1 LKGTRDKFLSSEKG
15 RIMKRSLIVLT
26 TSLLALGIAHPA
38 LSATIFAEST
48 DVGDQNSTAQLIG
61 SFADGDIISGGLT
74 GDVLN
79 ADLFRINL
87 TAGTAF
93 TATVNKPTFDTQ
105 LFLFDDSGKGL
116 TGNDNSSAINLNA
129 IFTYAPTITGT
140 YYLAISGFDFD
151 PKDSAGNFLFSNNS
165 TGNFTPVGNTV
176 LFSWAE
182 NTISDFGLDSGS
194 YQITLNLSAVSAVPE
209 PSMLPGLFGVAGGLG
224 LAIFKRKRLA

>member
-1 LKGTRDKFLSSEKG
+1 
-15 RIMKRSLIVLT
+15 MKRSLMALA
-26 TSLLALGIAHPA
+26 TSLFVLGIANPV
-38 LSATIFAEST
+38 LSATIFSEST
-48 DVGDQNSTAQLIG
+48 DVGDQIGTAQLIS
-61 SFADGDIISGGLT
+61 SFADGDIISGNLT
-74 GDVLN
+74 GDALN
-79 ADLFRINL
+79 ADLFKLNL

-105 LFLFDDSGKGL
+105 LFLFDASGKGL

-129 IFTYAPTITGT
+129 IFTYTPTVTGT

-165 TGNFTPVGNTV
+165 TGNFTPVGNA
-176 LFSWAE
+176 LLASWAE

-209 PSMLPGLFGVAGGLG
+209 PSVLPGLIGLAGGLG